1 MKKLD
6 IFVSGEDEEA
16 TNSQTQ
22 SNVVEWYLLWFFF
35 WVVIVSCGLLVF
47 EYFLFPYWC
56 FNLFILILEFY
67 VVYLP
72 IKS

>member
-35 WVVIVSCGLLVF
+35 WVVIVSCGLLLF
-47 EYFLFPYWC
+47 ECFLFPY
-56 FNLFILILEFY
+56 
-67 VVYLP
+67 
-72 IKS
+72 